1 MVNCQIVGITAV
13 DTLIPIPVHYLLSPH
28 SLGIA
33 AAECEEIVH
42 QGSGCLHDEE
52 TWLLFS

>member
-1 MVNCQIVGITAV
+1 MVDCQIVCVTAV
-13 DTLIPIPVHYLLSPH
+13 DTSIPIPVHNLLSPH